1 MIVIHDDDAK
11 NSSEVNGAVYSVYQT
26 ERNKFD
32 YYNFLDIN
40 LASIQNSSL
49 TENKVLSAR
58 TNFS

>member
-32 YYNFLDIN
+32 YYTFLPCLSN
-40 LASIQNSSL
+40 R
-49 TENKVLSAR
+49 TEQI
-58 TNFS
+58 